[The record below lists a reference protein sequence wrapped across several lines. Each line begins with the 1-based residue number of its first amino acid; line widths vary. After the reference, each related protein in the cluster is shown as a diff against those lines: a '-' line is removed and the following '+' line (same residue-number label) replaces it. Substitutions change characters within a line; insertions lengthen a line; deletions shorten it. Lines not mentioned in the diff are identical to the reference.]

1 MYVKPVNEYA
11 EWLLQIA
18 FKWQKKWR
26 EARVF
31 EADPDPSKP
40 KFFVTAAFPYPNSP
54 QHVGHCRTYT
64 IADVYAR
71 FKRMQGYNV
80 LYPMAFHY
88 TGTPILAMA
97 EALQAGDKELEE
109 LMVNIYGIPRED
121 LEQLK
126 TPLGMAK
133 YFSSDIKQGMI
144 ETGYS
149 IDWRREFTTV
159 DEEFKQFIRWQYA
172 KLMEKGLITR
182 GTHPVGWCP
191 SHSMPV
197 GMHDTKNDVEPE
209 IGEYTLIL
217 FRIGPDRYMAAAT
230 LRPETVLGVTNVWVN
245 PDATYV
251 EAKIDGKIYIVSREA
266 FFKLKFQKPR
276 VQKLR
281 EIKGKDLVGIRAE
294 NPITGRKV
302 VVLPA
307 RFVDPSIATGV
318 VMSVPAHAPYDYVAL
333 REIISEK
340 YHERVGV
347 SVEEL
352 SPIVLIRVKG
362 YGEVP
367 AEDIVTKMDIKYQTD
382 KKLEEAT
389 KKLYTDEYSHGIVR
403 DDVVRFASSSSIVRE
418 FIEREIAGKPVK
430 YARESTKELLKSIDA
445 FDIMYEIINSPVY
458 CRCGTKVVVKVLE
471 DQWFIDY
478 GNESW
483 KAKAREGLKKCRIV
497 PEELRREFENV
508 IEWLHE
514 RAVARTRG
522 LGTELPWDKNWIIE
536 SLSDST
542 IYPAFY
548 TVIHR
553 IRENKIPAEKLTED
567 FWDYIL
573 LGRGSVD
580 ELSRKLDLEKR
591 VLEEIRREYEY
602 WYPVDSRHSGRD
614 LVPNHL
620 TFYIFHHT
628 AIFSEDKWPRQIVV
642 NGFVL
647 LEGKKMSKSLRNIIP
662 LRRVIR
668 MYGPDTVRAAVLVSA
683 EILQDADFSDTL
695 ARSIIGQFRRIF
707 AFIDML
713 HSADNIE
720 DETDRWLRTKLQ
732 KYIERVTRALDELRV
747 REASVTVIYDMENTL
762 SKYLELRKKP
772 GPAMREY
779 IEAWVKMLSPI
790 APHIAEEAWEKLGHK
805 KFISL
810 EKWPRPAVEEVESYT
825 LLLEQYL
832 DKIVDDIKS
841 VMRVVKGK
849 VEEIVIAVA
858 DEQEWSLA
866 RIIAK
871 AIREK
876 QTIRDTI
883 RELVEKGISSRDAA
897 MITQKLSELIR
908 DYYSEFIEAILNQQV
923 FNEEKII
930 EKYIDY
936 ISAKVGISSQA
947 IRVITRS
954 RARDIVPSDKIS
966 QIMPLRPAIYI
977 KSRK

>member
-1 MYVKPVNEYA
+1 
-11 EWLLQIA
+11 
-18 FKWQKKWR
+18 
-26 EARVF
+26 
-31 EADPDPSKP
+31 
-40 KFFVTAAFPYPNSP
+40 
-54 QHVGHCRTYT
+54 
-64 IADVYAR
+64 
-71 FKRMQGYNV
+71 
-80 LYPMAFHY
+80 MAFHY

-109 LMVNIYGIPRED
+109 LMVDIYGVPRED

-126 TPLGMAK
+126 TPLGMAR

-149 IDWRREFTTV
+149 IDWRREFTTI

-172 KLMEKGLITR
+172 KLMEKGFITR

-191 SHSMPV
+191 NHNMPV

-217 FRIGPDRYMAAAT
+217 FEVDEDRYMVAAT
-230 LRPETVLGVTNVWVN
+230 LRPETILGVTNVWVN
-245 PDATYV
+245 PNAVYV
-251 EAKIDGKIYIVSREA
+251 EARIGGKIYIISREA
-266 FFKLKFQKPR
+266 YYKLKFQKPR
-276 VQKLR
+276 IEKLR
-281 EIKGKDLVGIRAE
+281 EIKGRDLIGLRVK
-294 NPITGRKV
+294 NPITSRRV

-307 RFVDPSIATGV
+307 YFVDPDIATGV

-333 REIISEK
+333 REIINEK
-340 YHERVGV
+340 YHERVGA
-347 SVEEL
+347 STEEL
-352 SPIVLIRVKG
+352 SPIVLIKVEG

-367 AEDIVTKMDIKYQTD
+367 AEDIVTRMGIQHQVD

-389 KKLYTDEYSHGIVR
+389 KKLYADEYSHGIVR
-403 DDVVRFASSSSIVRE
+403 NEVVNFVSSSIVRE
-418 FIEREIAGKPVK
+418 FIERKVAGKPVK
-430 YARESTKELLKSIDA
+430 YARESIKELLKITSA
-445 FDIMYEIINSPVY
+445 FDTMYEIVNSPVY

-471 DQWFIDY
+471 NQWFIDY
-478 GNESW
+478 GNEDW
-483 KAKAREGLKKCRIV
+483 KKKAREGLRKCRIV

-508 IEWLHE
+508 IDWLHE

-522 LGTELPWDKNWIIE
+522 LGTELPWDKSWIIE

-567 FWDYIL
+567 FWDYVL
-573 LGRGSVD
+573 LGKGSAEELAKKLGLERELIEKIRG
-580 ELSRKLDLEKR
+580 
-591 VLEEIRREYEY
+591 EYEY

-695 ARSIIGQFRRIF
+695 ARSIIGQFRRLF
-707 AFIDML
+707 TFIDML
-713 HSADNIE
+713 RDADNVE
-720 DETDRWLRTKLQ
+720 DEADRWLRTKLQ
-732 KYIERVTRALDELRV
+732 KYIEKVTNALDELRV
-747 REASVTVIYDMENTL
+747 REASVAIIYDMENTL
-762 SKYLELRKKP
+762 SKYLELRGKP
-772 GPAMREY
+772 GPAMRKYVETW
-779 IEAWVKMLSPI
+779 IKMIAPI
-790 APHIAEEAWEKLGHK
+790 APHLAEEAWEKLGYNS
-805 KFISL
+805 FISL
-810 EKWPRPAVEEVESYT
+810 EKWPSFTEEEIDNYT
-825 LLLEQYL
+825 LLLERYL
-832 DKIVDDIKS
+832 DRIVDDIKS
-841 VMRVVKGK
+841 VMRVVKGEVK
-849 VEEIVIAVA
+849 EVIIAVA
-858 DEQEWSLA
+858 DRSEWSLA
-866 RIIAK
+866 RVVAEAVK
-871 AIREK
+871 RGQSTREVVK
-876 QTIRDTI
+876 K
-883 RELVEKGISSRDAA
+883 LMEKGLHGKEAVRIAQR
-897 MITQKLSELIR
+897 LSELIR
-908 DYYSEFIEAILNQQV
+908 DHYSELVETILQQRE
-923 FNEEKII
+923 FDERRII

-936 ISAKVGISSQA
+936 ISARVDIDSGIVKVA
-947 IRVITRS
+947 TRS
-954 RARDIVPSDKIS
+954 SARDTIPADKVA

-977 KSRK
+977 SLKSSTSQ